1 MASRYSQD
9 EINRMPLVA
18 LKAIVERNLSEG
30 KTWPPRVKAYKSA
43 QLSHLRQV
51 LNNKTLGWP
60 HRWDQPGQSTHV
72 GRRGSISSISS
83 VSRSTMND
91 EVVQQGDEASDTA
104 GATLTPRKALEVDA
118 EYLRVEDQ
126 TMQQEKIGMKDLMQ
140 QDDVEQ
146 ENRQMQQGAGG
157 MEDLLVQRDSAG
169 IEGPQV
175 QEEGGGL
182 EKLQPQRDGTAMED
196 ILGQQDDVEQ
206 ENRQERQEEGG
217 VQDLEMQQDDV
228 EQENRQ
234 ERQEEGGKQD
244 LEMQR
249 YDAAPEDLV
258 QQGSA
263 GIEDPQVQQDDTA
276 MEDLLDQQNDVERD
290 NRQVQREAGVMVDL
304 KMQQFDVAMDD
315 LLGQKDSTGKEDP
328 QAQQED
334 VAMEDRPVRQDEVE
348 QENQPPQHDDI
359 EQEDR
364 VRQDGAR
371 IEPAHNS
378 DGTLED
384 DWRHNLVTLGEKRFG
399 RMSDTLLALAS
410 AAKSQVVHEHQQG
423 HGEARQSLGEGQ
435 RERAPEKKFVTDSED
450 DEGEMAELADE
461 VDLTAE
467 NNFDAFEYNSRHSDG
482 GDSQMSWFGPENV
495 ELEGFATK
503 EGIDGIDD
511 MDGDEIEIDSEQ
523 PGNSAAE
530 ENPPKLQEENAT
542 EELDAM
548 GMAWIDFIHNN
559 GWDSDWETL
568 KTFKNRPGLYT
579 PSQQHSC
586 WRTAVAIYD
595 KAVEV
600 KELTWNGK
608 TFKLHYKDVAKLVGW
623 SPGWISGARQNV
635 KFLDNHGP
643 ESSTPDPA
651 IVKTMKRKTGL
662 LKFYQEIDAKRKL
675 LPVLPAPPK
684 SQPRSRRRK

>member
-1 MASRYSQD
+1 MASSYSQD

-30 KTWPPRVKAYKSA
+30 KHGPPHVKAYKSV

-60 HRWDQPGQSTHV
+60 HRWDQPSQSNPCRLPGKEMRLV
-72 GRRGSISSISS
+72 I
-83 VSRSTMND
+83 
-91 EVVQQGDEASDTA
+91 QL

-118 EYLRVEDQ
+118 EYPRVEDQ

-157 MEDLLVQRDSAG
+157 MEDLWVQRDSAG

-182 EKLQPQRDGTAMED
+182 EKLHPQQDGTAMED

-217 VQDLEMQQDDV
+217 VQDLGMQQDNV
-228 EQENRQ
+228 EQEKSA
-234 ERQEEGGKQD
+234 GGA
-244 LEMQR
+244 R
-249 YDAAPEDLV
+249 
-258 QQGSA
+258 GSA
-263 GIEDPQVQQDDTA
+263 GIEDPQVQQDDTV
-276 MEDLLDQQNDVERD
+276 MEDLLDQQNDVEQD
-290 NRQVQREAGVMVDL
+290 NWQVQREAGVMVDL

-334 VAMEDRPVRQDEVE
+334 VAMEDRPVWQG
-348 QENQPPQHDDI
+348 Q
-359 EQEDR
+359 
-364 VRQDGAR
+364 G
-371 IEPAHNS
+371 
-378 DGTLED
+378 
-384 DWRHNLVTLGEKRFG
+384 NLVTLGEKRFG

-410 AAKSQVVHEHQQG
+410 TAKSQVVHEHQQG

-435 RERAPEKKFVTDSED
+435 RERTPEKKFVTDSED

-461 VDLTAE
+461 VDFAAE

-523 PGNSAAE
+523 LGNSTVE

-586 WRTAVAIYD
+586 WQTAVAIYD

-623 SPGWISGARQNV
+623 SPGWISGARQNM

-643 ESSTPDPA
+643 ESSPPDPA

-662 LKFYQEIDAKRKL
+662 LKFYQEIGAKRKL